1 MADAHDVTAKEQR
14 MRTKAAIAGHPI
26 HPMLVAFPI
35 ALYTATVA
43 ALLAYVGTNDPFW
56 YRAAL
61 ASNVAGLIMAAFAI
75 IPGSIDLF
83 SLPKDSPARITGYKH
98 AGFNVVTSVLFLI
111 NAFLLWHGWGERVL
125 VEGRYF
131 LDATVPLAL
140 SIVGVLTM
148 VIAGV
153 LGWKMVQTHHVGI
166 SDVADERALNR
177 YDDQLEPWT
186 PPRGPKDT
194 TGRHT
199 TLRH

>member
-1 MADAHDVTAKEQR
+1 
-14 MRTKAAIAGHPI
+14 
-26 HPMLVAFPI
+26 
-35 ALYTATVA
+35 
-43 ALLAYVGTNDPFW
+43 
-56 YRAAL
+56 
-61 ASNVAGLIMAAFAI
+61 MAAFAI
-75 IPGSIDLF
+75 IPGAIDLF
-83 SLPKDSPARITGYKH
+83 SLPKDSPARVTGYKH
-98 AGFNVVTSVLFLI
+98 AGFNVVTNVLFLI

-166 SDVADERALNR
+166 SDVADERALDR
-177 YDDQLEPWT
+177 YDDQLEPWM
-186 PPRGPKDT
+186 PPRAPKDT